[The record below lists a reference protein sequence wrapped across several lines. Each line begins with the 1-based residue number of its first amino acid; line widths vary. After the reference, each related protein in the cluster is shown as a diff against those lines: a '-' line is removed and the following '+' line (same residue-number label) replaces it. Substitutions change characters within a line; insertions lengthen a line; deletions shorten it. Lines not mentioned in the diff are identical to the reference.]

1 VVVLRDDRAGI
12 ETLLLRRNSKIA
24 FGGMWVFP
32 GGRVDAA
39 DRDGFAVDDDLP
51 AARRAA
57 VREAHEEAGLVVDV
71 TTLVPLSHW
80 TPPAL
85 APKRYLTWFFVAA
98 TPSYAVTI
106 DDGEIHAHEWMRPVD
121 ALARRNAL
129 EIELAPPTWVTLEWL
144 AGHASVAAALAAA
157 SDRAPERF
165 ETRLAFP
172 EIGPVALWHGDAGYE
187 ASDADAPGPRHRL
200 SMLPQ
205 GWHYERHD

>member
-1 VVVLRDDRAGI
+1 VVVLRDDRTGI
-12 ETLLLRRNSKIA
+12 ETLMLRRNSKIA

-32 GGRVDAA
+32 GGRVEDA
-39 DRDGFAVDDDLP
+39 DRDGLVADD
-51 AARRAA
+51 
-57 VREAHEEAGLVVDV
+57 
-71 TTLVPLSHW
+71 
-80 TPPAL
+80 
-85 APKRYLTWFFVAA
+85 
-98 TPSYAVTI
+98 
-106 DDGEIHAHEWMRPVD
+106 D

-157 SDRAPERF
+157 GNQTPERF

-172 EIGPVALWHGDAGYE
+172 EIGPVAIWHGDAGYD